1 VTRIVRKVLGSSQ
14 DMNTISKPAATD
26 STSHATGNSSGNLT
40 GGQENDVVIEV
51 IDLVKTYGEGESAV
65 HALAGVSL
73 VIERG
78 DFVTIMGS
86 SGSGKSTLMNILG
99 CLDVPTSGTYKLDGV
114 DSASMNESQLAD
126 LRNAKIGFIFQSFN
140 LLRRTSAVRNVEV
153 PLAYAGV
160 GRRERRKRALAA
172 LASVGL
178 AERGD
183 HQPNELSGGQ
193 MQRVAVA
200 RALVTDPAIVMA
212 DEATGNLDSKS
223 TADVIALLEDLNAA
237 GRTIVWITHEEEV
250 AMHSKR
256 RIMLVDGKILTDER
270 VAAVHE
276 DPPLM
281 AQRSL
286 PTAGAPQHKTVA

>member
-1 VTRIVRKVLGSSQ
+1 MSRIVRKVLGRTAEANHNASPTSSASAV
-14 DMNTISKPAATD
+14 TESRPVKPAD
-26 STSHATGNSSGNLT
+26 I
-40 GGQENDVVIEV
+40 VIEV
-51 IDLVKTYGEGESAV
+51 SNLVKTYGEGESAV

-73 VIERG
+73 LIERG

-160 GRRERRKRALAA
+160 SRRERRKRALGA

-178 AERGD
+178 AGRED

-250 AMHSKR
+250 AVHSKR
-256 RIMLVDGKILTDER
+256 RIMLVDGKIQTDVR
-270 VAAVHE
+270 IAAVS
-276 DPPLM
+276 DLPPMM
-281 AQRSL
+281 ALRDAKQAEQIVHPR
-286 PTAGAPQHKTVA
+286 QVEVA

>member
-1 VTRIVRKVLGSSQ
+1 VIRITRKVLGTSKE
-14 DMNTISKPAATD
+14 TTAISNPAVKG
-26 STSHATGNSSGNLT
+26 STSNST
-40 GGQENDVVIEV
+40 GGHAKDVVIEV
-51 IDLVKTYGEGESAV
+51 VDLVKTYGEGESAV
-65 HALAGVSL
+65 HALAGVSV

-178 AERGD
+178 AGRGE

-276 DPPLM
+276 NPPLM

-286 PTAGAPQHKTVA
+286 ATAAAPQHKTVA

>member
-1 VTRIVRKVLGSSQ
+1 VSRIVRKVLGRTAEANDNANSTSFASS
-14 DMNTISKPAATD
+14 ATD
-26 STSHATGNSSGNLT
+26 VASKAI
-40 GGQENDVVIEV
+40 DVVIEV
-51 IDLVKTYGEGESAV
+51 RDLVKTYGEGESAV

-73 VIERG
+73 IIERG

-160 GRRERRKRALAA
+160 SRRERRKRALAA

-178 AERGD
+178 AGRED

-250 AMHSKR
+250 AVHSKR
-256 RIMLVDGKILTDER
+256 RIMLVDGKIQTDVR
-270 VAAVHE
+270 IAAVGGL
-276 DPPLM
+276 PPMM
-281 AQRSL
+281 AHRDIKQAEQMVQPR
-286 PTAGAPQHKTVA
+286 QVEVA

>member
-1 VTRIVRKVLGSSQ
+1 VTRITRKVLG
-14 DMNTISKPAATD
+14 TSKETTAINNPAVKG
-26 STSHATGNSSGNLT
+26 STSNST
-40 GGQENDVVIEV
+40 GGQAKDVVIEV
-51 IDLVKTYGEGESAV
+51 VDLVKTYGEGESAV

-178 AERGD
+178 AGRGE

-286 PTAGAPQHKTVA
+286 ATAAAPQHKTVA

>member
-1 VTRIVRKVLGSSQ
+1 VTRIMRKVLG
-14 DMNTISKPAATD
+14 TSKETTAINNPAVKG
-26 STSHATGNSSGNLT
+26 STSNST
-40 GGQENDVVIEV
+40 GGQAKDVVIEV
-51 IDLVKTYGEGESAV
+51 VDLVKTYGEGESAV
-65 HALAGVSL
+65 HALAGVSV

-178 AERGD
+178 AGRGE

-286 PTAGAPQHKTVA
+286 ATAAAPQHKTVA

>member
-1 VTRIVRKVLGSSQ
+1 VTRITRKALG
-14 DMNTISKPAATD
+14 TSKETTAINNPTVKG
-26 STSHATGNSSGNLT
+26 STSNST
-40 GGQENDVVIEV
+40 GGQAKDVVIEV
-51 IDLVKTYGEGESAV
+51 VDLVKTYGEGESAV

-178 AERGD
+178 AGRGE

-286 PTAGAPQHKTVA
+286 ATAAAPQHKTVA